1 MILQRSFLS
10 KEKSKNAL
18 KGTDKRG
25 LLVPGASV
33 LGKLGVSLHPPLR
46 VKLQA
51 LQELWVSQG
60 QRQMKK
66 GDTLSLISPP
76 SK

>member
-51 LQELWVSQG
+51 LQ
-60 QRQMKK
+60 
-66 GDTLSLISPP
+66 
-76 SK
+76 